1 MGNINHHLGDVN
13 FDDPN
18 LNWEWGPTLEQI
30 REQFLFDEATRLLHQ
45 IVHGEDLFH
54 YWITKTW
61 NKIDFRECLSDI
73 LKCDTTTWD
82 PDKLCEEVNK
92 LHPRIKMIPYRH
104 KKNHYWIRKK
114 YDYEQ

>member
-1 MGNINHHLGDVN
+1 MTFKTLTEIAQQEAGIVTEKIVDNYDFLVN
-13 FDDPN
+13 GQDFYDLVD
-18 LNWEWGPTLEQI
+18 WESRMDI
-30 REQFLFDEATRLLHQ
+30 FA
-45 IVHGEDLFH
+45 
-54 YWITKTW
+54 TW